1 MRINKFDFQ
10 VGGLVVD
17 NSHKDEEE
25 LKKEMSKKGYLS
37 LKDGGEGQAQLRKIK
52 KLE

>member
-25 LKKEMSKKGYLS
+25 LKKELSKNGYPFASIALNVRS
-37 LKDGGEGQAQLRKIK
+37 FL
-52 KLE
+52 